1 VWQPG
6 SDPHLKTK
14 YFDFGQAIARRFRSY
29 RFFVLLRRKQELMS
43 MTTDNRTMWK
53 ELGIDLQSHD
63 ILMNALGPIFSE
75 VYLSQ
80 KNRPAGMGFYDFVV
94 GDIHGIRVK
103 EMREHAKNGGKIV
116 ATYCVFVPEEFV
128 WAAGGIPVGLC
139 AGAQFS
145 VPMAESVLP
154 RNTCALIKSSFGFK
168 LGRVCPYVQVSHLI
182 VGETTCDGKK
192 KMFEM
197 LNQYQPVYVMEVP
210 NKKTRRSRD
219 LWLGEVQDFKGVIEK
234 LTGNKLTAESLQEA
248 IRLVNLRRQALQ
260 RLYNFRKISP
270 APISGKDALLATQ
283 VAFYDDVKRNT
294 QMLNALCDELT
305 KRVAE
310 GMGVAPRSAP
320 RILISGSPMAI
331 PNWKLHH
338 ILESAGAIVVCEES
352 CTGTRFFSELVKPA
366 SDSLEDQVKAIAD
379 RYMNIHCACFTPNEE
394 RLDDIVRLAREYKA
408 DGVVHYNLQFCH
420 TYANEAIQVEKR
432 LEKEGIPLLRIETD
446 YSDEDAGQLKT
457 RIEAFL
463 EMLKK

>member
-1 VWQPG
+1 
-6 SDPHLKTK
+6 
-14 YFDFGQAIARRFRSY
+14 
-29 RFFVLLRRKQELMS
+29 
-43 MTTDNRTMWK
+43 MTNENIQMWTDLN
-53 ELGIDLQSHD
+53 IDLKSHD
-63 ILMNALGPIFSE
+63 ILLSALGPIFQE

-94 GDIHGIRVK
+94 EDIHGFRVK
-103 EMREHAKNGGKIV
+103 ELREHAKNGGKVV
-116 ATYCVFVPEEFV
+116 ATYCVFVPEEMV
-128 WAAGGIPVGLC
+128 WAADAIPVGLC

-168 LGRVCPYVQVSHLI
+168 LGRVCPYVQASHLI

-192 KMFEM
+192 KMFEI

-210 NKKTRRSRD
+210 NKKTERSRQ
-219 LWLGEVQDFKGVIEK
+219 LWRGEVLAFKDVIEK
-234 LTGNKLTAESLQEA
+234 LTDNKITAAKLGQA
-248 IRLVNLRRQALQ
+248 IDLVNKRRLALQ
-260 RLYNFRKISP
+260 RLYNSRKARP
-270 APISGKDALLATQ
+270 VPISGKDALLATQ
-283 VAFYDDVKRNT
+283 VSFYDDVKRDT
-294 QMLNALCDELT
+294 QMLNALCDELD
-305 KRVAE
+305 KRVTS
-310 GMGVAPRSAP
+310 GQGVALANAP

-338 ILESAGAIVVCEES
+338 IIESAGAVVVCEES
-352 CTGTRFFSELVKPA
+352 CTGTRFFSDLVKPTKENL
-366 SDSLEDQVKAIAD
+366 DDQFEAIAD
-379 RYMNIHCACFTPNEE
+379 RYMNIHCACFTPNDE
-394 RLDDIVRLAREYKA
+394 RLDDIVQLAKEYQV

-420 TYANEAIQVEKR
+420 TYANEVVKVEKR

-463 EMLKK
+463 EMIKH